1 MSDARNS
8 ELPADIDFA
17 TEEHG
22 RRLYWRRA
30 RGQWPIGPALAVV
43 GTLSLTIWSGILF
56 LLLA

>member
-17 TEEHG
+17 TDEHG
-22 RRLYWRRA
+22 RRLCWRRA
-30 RGQWPIGPALAVV
+30 QGQWPIGPALAVV
-43 GTLSLTIWSGILF
+43 GALSLTIWSGILF